1 MKKLLIFDIDGT
13 LLLTGG
19 TGRIAFERA
28 FQELYGIEDSWGD
41 VVPDGK
47 TDQIIFGEIFKRHF
61 NRLPGPNELKHLFTR
76 YASHF
81 ELEIDHTP
89 GFQIMPGIPVLIDHL
104 STLSH
109 VTLGIATGN
118 IAEVSRFKLRR
129 ANLHTYFRFMGT
141 ASDSHDRPTLVKHA
155 IDRGLAFTGPLE
167 TSSIFV
173 IGDAAC
179 AIGKNDKPLPGIA
192 PVAIQQGRYVANI
205 IANDLPQNMRKPF
218 KYFDKGSLATIGKN
232 KAVCVL
238 GKLQFGGFF
247 AWLVWGFIHVAYLVA
262 YRSRIG
268 VLTEW
273 VFHYMTGMRGARLIQ
288 HSIEDTDL

>member
-1 MKKLLIFDIDGT
+1 MNKLLIFDIDGT

-19 TGRIAFERA
+19 TGRISFERA
-28 FQELYGIEDSWGD
+28 FYEIYGIQDSWGD

-47 TDQIIFGEIFKRHF
+47 TDQNIFGEIFKRHF
-61 NRLPGPNELKHLFTR
+61 NRLPGPNELKNLFTH
-76 YASHF
+76 YARHF
-81 ELEIDHTP
+81 EIEIDITP

-173 IGDAAC
+173 IGDAVADIT
-179 AIGKNDKPLPGIA
+179 AAKKNGVRSIA
-192 PVAIQQGRYVANI
+192 VATGATEKKTLAEQTPDYLLDNLANLQSLLSIIQ
-205 IANDLPQNMRKPF
+205 
-218 KYFDKGSLATIGKN
+218 
-232 KAVCVL
+232 
-238 GKLQFGGFF
+238 
-247 AWLVWGFIHVAYLVA
+247 
-262 YRSRIG
+262 
-268 VLTEW
+268 
-273 VFHYMTGMRGARLIQ
+273 
-288 HSIEDTDL
+288 